1 MRAQAVAPHARQPG
15 PKEEAVWQLPG
26 EAGIGGGVAREEK
39 TSGGGSCVEVAPE
52 GGATNGFSLVPADCH
67 SALPPRIAAQLPTTS
82 VVTVR

>member
-15 PKEEAVWQLPG
+15 PQEEAVWQPG
-26 EAGIGGGVAREEK
+26 EAGMGGREVAREEK
-39 TSGGGSCVEVAPE
+39 ASGGGSCAEVAPE